1 MKKFLATGAML
12 AYITWF
18 NSTGALAATMPEIN
32 AADDIQGPKHHQN
45 ARHQNKQEKAAKLAD
60 KLGIDLTQLHLD
72 LAAGIAPKEVM
83 KSYSL
88 NKNQLRE
95 LVGKRAR

>member
-1 MKKFLATGAML
+1 MKKILATGAML

-18 NSTGALAATMPEIN
+18 NSTSAMAAAMPEIS
-32 AADDIQGPKHHQN
+32 ASDDIQSPKHHQN
-45 ARHQNKQEKAAKLAD
+45 ARHETKQEKAAKLAE

-72 LAAGIAPKEVM
+72 LAAGVTPKEVM
-83 KSYSL
+83 KSYGL

-95 LVGKRAR
+95 LVGKHAR

>member
-1 MKKFLATGAML
+1 MKKILATGAML

-18 NSTGALAATMPEIN
+18 NSSGVMAAAMPEIS
-32 AADDIQGPKHHQN
+32 AHDDIQSAKHHQN
-45 ARHQNKQEKAAKLAD
+45 ARHESKHDKAVKLAE

-83 KSYSL
+83 KSYNL

-95 LVGKRAR
+95 LVGKHAR